1 MRIRSLSLLIL
12 VLGALAL
19 AACGAPATSATTPT
33 TSTTAATTAGAKTFG
48 QMTVADLQT
57 KLDAKEPLF
66 LLDVR
71 TPEEFSQDG
80 HVAAATLI
88 PLNELDSRLSELP
101 TDKPIAC
108 ICRSGNRSTVACT
121 DLAARGYNVT
131 NVTGGMH
138 AWAAAGFPITRP

>member
-1 MRIRSLSLLIL
+1 MHMRSLILLMV

-19 AACGAPATSATTPT
+19 GACGAPATTTTPPP
-33 TSTTAATTAGAKTFG
+33 TAATAGTATFG
-48 QMTVADLQT
+48 QMTVAELKT
-57 KLDAKEPLF
+57 KLDAGEPLF

-88 PLNELDSRLSELP
+88 PLNELDARLGELP
-101 TDKPIAC
+101 TDTPIAC
-108 ICRSGNRSTVACT
+108 ICRSGNRSTTACT
-121 DLAARGYNVT
+121 DLAARGYAVT

-138 AWAAAGFPITRP
+138 AWDAAGFPIARP